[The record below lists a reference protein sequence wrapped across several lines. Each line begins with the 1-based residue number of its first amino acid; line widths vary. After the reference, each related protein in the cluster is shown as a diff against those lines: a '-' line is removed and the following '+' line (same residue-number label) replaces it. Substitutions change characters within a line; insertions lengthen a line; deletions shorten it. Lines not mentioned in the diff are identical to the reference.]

1 MKITY
6 ATISKTGRR
15 ANNEDAF
22 KVIDMPE
29 KERWLGIVCDG
40 MGGHAMG
47 EVASETVVKAISDYW
62 EKFSNMYDREEK
74 VIKACKRASTALDRV
89 SFKHH
94 CQMGSTL
101 VMASIERSK
110 LTISHVGDSRCYLLR
125 PGHYDYD
132 DINNIEK
139 DHVLY
144 QTKDHVKT
152 DFGWETVAK
161 CFFSYRP
168 EVAVPDIVQ
177 FELQPRDRIFLCS
190 DGLYK
195 CIEPNILKEILMSE
209 KSPEEILDVLDSH
222 CERNAN
228 DNYTAIIAIVLQ

>member
-1 MKITY
+1 MKISY

-29 KERWLGIVCDG
+29 KERWMGIVCDG

-74 VIKACKRASTALDRV
+74 VIKACKKASVAIDRC
-89 SFKHH
+89 SFKLHA
-94 CQMGSTL
+94 QMGTTM
-101 VMASIERSK
+101 VMASIEGNK
-110 LTISHVGDSRCYLLR
+110 VTIAHIGDSRCYLIR
-125 PGHYDYD
+125 PGHYDYE
-132 DINNIEK
+132 DINNTEK

-152 DFGWETVAK
+152 KYGWETVAK

-177 FELQPRDRIFLCS
+177 FEIQPGDRIFLCS

-195 CIEPNILKEILMSE
+195 CIAPNILKEILME
-209 KSPEEILDVLDSH
+209 DKSPEQIVEAFDSL
-222 CERNAN
+222 CEQNGN
-228 DNYTAIIAIVLQ
+228 DNYTVIMVRIPH

>member
-15 ANNEDAF
+15 SNNEDAF
-22 KVIDMPE
+22 KVIEMPE
-29 KERWLGIVCDG
+29 KERWMGIVCDG

-47 EVASETVVKAISDYW
+47 EVASETVVREISEYW

-94 CQMGSTL
+94 CQMGSTM
-101 VMASIERSK
+101 VMACVERSK
-110 LTISHVGDSRCYLLR
+110 LTISHVGDSRCYLIR
-125 PGHYDYD
+125 PGHYDYE
-132 DINNIEK
+132 DINNTDK
-139 DHVLY
+139 DHIVY
-144 QTKDHVKT
+144 QTKDHVNINY
-152 DFGWETVAK
+152 GWETVAK

-177 FELQPRDRIFLCS
+177 FELQPGDRIFLCS

-195 CIEPNILKEILMSE
+195 CIEPNILKEYLMDD
-209 KSPEEILDVLDSH
+209 KAPEEILDVLDSH

-228 DNYTAIIAIVLQ
+228 DNYTAIMVRIMH